1 MSSEPMQKA
10 FKDLRDSFLLMANA
24 EKLRPR
30 IRTEKDQASFEA
42 DVAEVTE
49 TLRRLMNRDQ
59 ND

>member
-1 MSSEPMQKA
+1 MSSEPMEKA

>member
-1 MSSEPMQKA
+1 MQKA